1 VVSKYMETL
10 EEVNKDPEFREYM
23 SAEEDARK
31 MENSHLDE
39 AMNRGIEKEKI
50 EIAKNMLND
59 GVTTESISKY
69 TGLTE
74 KEINTLK

>member
-1 VVSKYMETL
+1 METI
-10 EEVNKDPEFREYM
+10 EEVNKREYM

-39 AMNRGIEKEKI
+39 ARADGKAEGITQGKSERNI

-59 GVTTESISKY
+59 GVPIESISKY

-74 KEINTLK
+74 KGINTLK